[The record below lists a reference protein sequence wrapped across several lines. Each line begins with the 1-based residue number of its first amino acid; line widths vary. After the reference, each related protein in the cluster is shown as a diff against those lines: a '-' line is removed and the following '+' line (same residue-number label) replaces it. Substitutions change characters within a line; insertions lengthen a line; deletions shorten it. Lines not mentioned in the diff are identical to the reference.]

1 MTANIYWQSQT
12 ISNVPG
18 DLDWLS
24 LEEQAVYTQFRFP
37 KRQKEWLSGR
47 YVAKTLLKTVNSSVE
62 SLRFDEMTV
71 RNKPDGAPFIVCGGE
86 RLPGSLSLSHRGCM
100 ATAAWCDSDKFHI
113 GIDLEVIEEKS
124 KGFIEDYFTESEAAA
139 VLNLPTDMVHLAASL
154 IWSGKE
160 AILKALQIGLRADT
174 RAMEIEVPA
183 FSNLSSGNAWSR
195 MVVNRYPEVQ
205 GGMNLFWR
213 LTGDYVITLAIM
225 GNRLSQQ
232 VPAAA
237 IIQVC

>member
-1 MTANIYWQSQT
+1 
-12 ISNVPG
+12 
-18 DLDWLS
+18 
-24 LEEQAVYTQFRFP
+24 
-37 KRQKEWLSGR
+37 
-47 YVAKTLLKTVNSSVE
+47 
-62 SLRFDEMTV
+62 
-71 RNKPDGAPFIVCGGE
+71 
-86 RLPGSLSLSHRGCM
+86 
-100 ATAAWCDSDKFHI
+100 
-113 GIDLEVIEEKS
+113 
-124 KGFIEDYFTESEAAA
+124 
-139 VLNLPTDMVHLAASL
+139 MVHLAASL

-195 MVVNRYPEVQ
+195 MVVNRYTEVQ